1 MEVDK
6 DIVDEEDYVPSGVQ
20 QMFAQRRQQRA
31 HGNFINSQP
40 RILKISMLV
49 AALLIVL
56 VYFQLPMS
64 YVKGVSVNGNVNL
77 SEDYIEKISNIDTKR
92 RFFLTIPFI
101 SEMRLKS
108 NPLIANAHVSLQEN
122 NIVAIDIE
130 EKKAIGYRYD
140 SDTPKVLFSDNT
152 SVDLD
157 SGYLNII
164 ANVPLITG
172 FDTEEETRQLS
183 GAFADVEPAVI
194 ADIAEIS
201 QYKLPYDDQ
210 TLKVLMRTGGYFVSN
225 YHDLHLVNQYHLVV
239 KKVSD
244 TAKCVFAFSGDTG
257 DTVYT
262 RTCPW
267 DENSTTTEYWTD
279 NSGKVITNSYG
290 DKVVKHYY
298 TDANGANAL
307 DGSGNK
313 IPIPIDS
320 DGTETADAKFQE
332 HYEAGYY
339 ATGVLVLPDGAE

>member
-172 FDTEEETRQLS
+172 FDTEE
-183 GAFADVEPAVI
+183 
-194 ADIAEIS
+194 
-201 QYKLPYDDQ
+201 
-210 TLKVLMRTGGYFVSN
+210 
-225 YHDLHLVNQYHLVV
+225 
-239 KKVSD
+239 
-244 TAKCVFAFSGDTG
+244 
-257 DTVYT
+257 
-262 RTCPW
+262 
-267 DENSTTTEYWTD
+267 
-279 NSGKVITNSYG
+279 
-290 DKVVKHYY
+290 
-298 TDANGANAL
+298 
-307 DGSGNK
+307 
-313 IPIPIDS
+313 
-320 DGTETADAKFQE
+320 
-332 HYEAGYY
+332 
-339 ATGVLVLPDGAE
+339 